1 MKVGWDIT
9 VNAGGSLKLG
19 LIQASGATVTLTAG
33 GSIEELG
40 DDAAVD
46 LMAKSAVLMAASGIG
61 SLGAIE
67 TQLGTVSAV
76 ATTGDINLSNTGA
89 LTVTL
94 ARTQAATGGNITLT
108 ADSGALSAVEVTAS
122 GKGAL
127 ISLTTKGS
135 GDVLVGTVA
144 ASDGKIEVFS
154 VGFVESLAAKAD
166 GENHL
171 VAGSVKLSAAAVGTK
186 GAVKVLEL
194 GGSLKSVTGL
204 PDLRTYLGVGWTER
218 VWNNISGSS
227 DTARLAALNA
237 AAASKPAGDTVRLR
251 QTEVSTANTSVA
263 NNFGAIASGWML
275 ASVAGDYRF
284 WAAADDV
291 SQLWIYDADGN
302 ALGGGP
308 VVTSPYV
315 VAGTWTNAP
324 RSAAVRLEAST
335 FYRFEVRFV
344 EISGGEYFRVGYATG
359 ANPTTPQVILGAT
372 TPLVTGAATP
382 ISIMPDFAGSV
393 VTVKLS
399 AGTGSTLD
407 VGRSGMLDK
416 AWTLG
421 TSTTPN
427 LTIQGDRTDTVSLIG
442 TLGNLQAFLQTEG
455 IVKYSVL
462 TDSVLKI
469 SVSAPSMPVTTNGTT
484 FTPRVFSVDLP
495 GSVLPNLTLSSAS
508 NAGTLTPGVLE
519 ALLGKTRKSVDKAL
533 NEGGRVLIPDSILF

>member
-1 MKVGWDIT
+1 M
-9 VNAGGSLKLG
+9 
-19 LIQASGATVTLTAG
+19 
-33 GSIEELG
+33 
-40 DDAAVD
+40 
-46 LMAKSAVLMAASGIG
+46 
-61 SLGAIE
+61 
-67 TQLGTVSAV
+67 
-76 ATTGDINLSNTGA
+76 
-89 LTVTL
+89 
-94 ARTQAATGGNITLT
+94 
-108 ADSGALSAVEVTAS
+108 
-122 GKGAL
+122 
-127 ISLTTKGS
+127 
-135 GDVLVGTVA
+135 
-144 ASDGKIEVFS
+144 
-154 VGFVESLAAKAD
+154 
-166 GENHL
+166 
-171 VAGSVKLSAAAVGTK
+171 
-186 GAVKVLEL
+186 
-194 GGSLKSVTGL
+194 
-204 PDLRTYLGVGWTER
+204 GWTER

-227 DTARLAALNA
+227 DTARLEALNA
-237 AAASKPAGDTVRLR
+237 AAASKPAGDAVRLR
-251 QTEVSTANTSVA
+251 QTDVSTPNTSVA

-291 SQLWIYDADGN
+291 AQLWIYDANGN

-324 RSAAVRLEAST
+324 RSAAVRLEAAT

-344 EISGGEYFRVGYATG
+344 EIAGGEYFRVGYATG
-359 ANPTTPQVILGAT
+359 ANPTTPQAILGAM

-393 VTVKLS
+393 VTVKLT

-421 TSTTPN
+421 SSATPN

-442 TLGNLQAFLQTEG
+442 TLDNVQAFLRTESML
-455 IVKYSVL
+455 KYSVL

-469 SVSAPSMPVTTNGTT
+469 SVSAPSMPVTANGIT

-495 GSVLPNLTLSSAS
+495 GSVLPKLTLSSAS

-519 ALLGKTRKSVDKAL
+519 ALLGKTRNSVDKTL